1 MSGHQRKS
9 STKNINTTSSRVPN
23 IPGKGLFCG
32 CFGRKDEATNLS
44 LVDKSLKKDNQ
55 TSVLSTS
62 NFESNPA
69 TKTQSFHVTPQSAQT
84 YREMRTKYVATEEL
98 PIEEIPELPGKKA
111 TTPSLNIN
119 IKNIFKKD
127 DTKAMEVPNIQKN
140 VRYSHKKT
148 DSLLSDRPI
157 KEEQKERINRMNE
170 NLIFESQMIEPK
182 EIFGSIIEVD
192 NEPELTQSLDTFNQK
207 IDIPQKN
214 A

>member
-1 MSGHQRKS
+1 MSGIRKTKT
-9 STKNINTTSSRVPN
+9 TKNIKKTPARVTN

-32 CFGRKDEATNLS
+32 CFGRKDETTNLS
-44 LVDKSLKKDNQ
+44 MVDKSLKKDNQ
-55 TSVLSTS
+55 STVLETS
-62 NFESNPA
+62 NFESNLA
-69 TKTQSFHVTPQSAQT
+69 SKTQTFHNTPQKAQT

-98 PIEEIPELPGKKA
+98 PCEEIPEFPGKKA

-119 IKNIFKKD
+119 IRNVFKKD